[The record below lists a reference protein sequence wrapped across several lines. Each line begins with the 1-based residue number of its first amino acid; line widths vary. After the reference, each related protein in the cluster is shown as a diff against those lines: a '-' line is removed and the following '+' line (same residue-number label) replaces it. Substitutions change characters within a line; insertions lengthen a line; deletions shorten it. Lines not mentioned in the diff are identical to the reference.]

1 MKEREFWRERDGGH
15 VYAVE
20 LVDGVVAGTCGPL
33 ESGDVDERFLPTFD
47 YTGEWATWVD
57 GHREAFDLH
66 EPVPLAVPAPRPAGY
81 RVLEGRRVSDAM
93 HPGVMTCHSGSSLFD
108 VARTMAAHGVHAVA
122 VWGDEGEDSVGFL
135 GMVSDL
141 DLLSAVMRG
150 ESLASSALNAAR
162 KDVHAVRAGAPIS
175 EGARLM
181 VDERTTHVI
190 VLADDRDRIVGVL
203 SALDVARA
211 LTLA

>member
-1 MKEREFWRERDGGH
+1 MKEREFWREREGGH

-33 ESGDVDERFLPTFD
+33 DSSDVDERFLPTFD
-47 YTGEWATWVD
+47 YAAEWAAWVD
-57 GHREAFDLH
+57 KHREGFDLH
-66 EPVPLAVPAPRPAGY
+66 EPVPLVASHATSR
-81 RVLEGRRVSDAM
+81 RVLDGRRVSDVM
-93 HPGVMTCHSGSSLFD
+93 HPGVMTCHSGSSLHD

-162 KDVHAVRAGAPIS
+162 KDVHAVRAGAPVS

-211 LTLA
+211 LTLV